1 MAKSVKKHFFQ
12 VEHGRSA
19 SYPSKGPEAVISEN
33 RRWRYCAASSHIRS
47 YKETVES
54 NLKVGKFI
62 PIILLLASGLLV
74 MVLESVTLIAVC
86 FT

>member
-1 MAKSVKKHFFQ
+1 M
-12 VEHGRSA
+12 EHGRSA

-62 PIILLLASGLLV
+62 PIILLLARGLV